1 MRFTSVALSTV
12 LAFTVPFVASG
23 FTPATTFT
31 RAVVKSTTSN
41 NANVVSVTH
50 RHGCSCPSCAGACNC
65 LACQSTKAH
74 PASCR
79 CFGCGMTALQ
89 MSTEAV
95 DTTDDVPPEVEAMD
109 GIASDEEAH
118 NVDRPARG
126 SGITKKS
133 KKAAPKGTPIGE
145 LEVGSMV
152 TGKVKAIMA
161 YGAFVDIG
169 ASTDALL
176 HVSRLSDDFVSNVGD
191 IVKEGEEVEVR
202 IVSIDEEKGQVA
214 ISMRSEEADNKEAE
228 RRSGGGRKQQ
238 RARPSRSDDRKALQ
252 ALSESGYDVNKFVE
266 GEVVSTLAFGAFV
279 KVDVSQLGE
288 DLEGTIEGLVHI
300 SSLTVGR
307 VESVDSVVKTGDKV
321 QVRVKMIDAEGGK
334 ASLSMI
340 AEADEQQTQRP
351 QKGERGQ
358 RPKKQ
363 RWSSDEMGADDWKE
377 SMDKFN
383 EEQPTFKNMPI
394 IVDKRK
400 GAPVA

>member
-1 MRFTSVALSTV
+1 MRFTSAALSTV
-12 LAFTVPFVASG
+12 LAFTVPFIASG

-31 RAVVKSTTSN
+31 RSVSKFTSN
-41 NANVVSVTH
+41 NVNVVSVTH
-50 RHGCSCPSCAGACNC
+50 KRGCSCPSCAGACNSC
-65 LACQSTKAH
+65 VGACSCPAGQSKTH
-74 PASCR
+74 S
-79 CFGCGMTALQ
+79 ALQ
-89 MSTEAV
+89 MSTDAA

-126 SGITKKS
+126 SLHKKS

-176 HVSRLSDDFVSNVGD
+176 HVSRLSDEFVSNVGD
-191 IVKEGEEVEVR
+191 IVTEGEEVQVR
-202 IVSIDEEKGQVA
+202 IVSVDEEKGQVA
-214 ISMRSEEADNKEAE
+214 ISMRSEEADKQEAE
-228 RRSGGGRKQQ
+228 RKAGGGRKQQ
-238 RARPSRSDDRKALQ
+238 RGRPSRSDDKKALK
-252 ALSESGYDVNKFVE
+252 ALSESGYDASKFVE

-307 VESVDSVVKTGDKV
+307 VDSVDSVVKTGDKV

-340 AEADEQQTQRP
+340 AEADEQQRP
-351 QKGERGQ
+351 QRGEGRG

-363 RWSSDEMGADDWKE
+363 RWSADEMGATDWKE

-383 EEQPTFKNMPI
+383 EEQPAFKNSFI